1 MTNRGALLLAVFI
14 LVAIGVDVMIYGSEH
29 LVFLGKKF
37 ADLLEYMA
45 FWR

>member
-1 MTNRGALLLAVFI
+1 MTNRGSVILALLIAA
-14 LVAIGVDVMIYGSEH
+14 AIGTDVMIFGSEH

>member
-1 MTNRGALLLAVFI
+1 MTNRGSLILAALILA
-14 LVAIGVDVMIYGSEH
+14 AIGVDVMIYGSEH
-29 LVFLGKKF
+29 LLFLGKKF